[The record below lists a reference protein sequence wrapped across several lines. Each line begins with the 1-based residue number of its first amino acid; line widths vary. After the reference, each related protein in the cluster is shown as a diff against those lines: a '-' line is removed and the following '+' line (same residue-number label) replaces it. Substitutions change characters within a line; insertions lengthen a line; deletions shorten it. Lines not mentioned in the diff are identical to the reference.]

1 MYLAHSS
8 EQRGRKP
15 QKIHFKLN
23 PNQGYGYISI
33 RVSVRVRVRVAD
45 LGEILVELGFIIPPV
60 RVRVRYRIIEKG
72 IELLGLGLGILLYII
87 RNSDENRRWCC
98 SG

>member
-1 MYLAHSS
+1 MSLKWIFLGFPA
-8 EQRGRKP
+8 RFGAGNPR
-15 QKIHFKLN
+15 KIHFKLN

-60 RVRVRYRIIEKG
+60 RVV
-72 IELLGLGLGILLYII
+72 
-87 RNSDENRRWCC
+87 
-98 SG
+98 